1 MLGDL
6 SSEKAVLVTKEQRG
20 ARKEGP
26 VDQEEVVQMI
36 DRAEM
41 IAVVLKRKKIAEGM
55 TTGEEAQKRSEETQD
70 LAEADAMTEVETEE
84 TGPTGLMQPAE
95 LSWRDR
101 SSCQHYRK
109 PRLQRCGQESH

>member
-1 MLGDL
+1 M
-6 SSEKAVLVTKEQRG
+6 TKEQRG

-41 IAVVLKRKKIAEGM
+41 IAVVLRRKKSAEGM
-55 TTGEEAQKRSEETQD
+55 TTAEEAQKRSGEIQD
-70 LAEADAMTEVETEE
+70 LAEVDEMTEAETEE
-84 TGPTGLMQPAE
+84 TGPTGLMRPAE
-95 LSWRDR
+95 LSLQDR

-109 PRLQRCGQESH
+109 QRLQRCGQESH

>member
-1 MLGDL
+1 MLGVL
-6 SSEKAVLVTKEQRG
+6 GSEKAALLTKEQRG

-26 VDQEEVVQMI
+26 VDREEVAQMI

-41 IAVVLKRKKIAEGM
+41 IAVVLKRKKSAEGM
-55 TTGEEAQKRSEETQD
+55 TTGEEAQKRSGETQD
-70 LAEADAMTEVETEE
+70 LAEVDEMTEAETEE
-84 TGPTGLMQPAE
+84 TGPTGLMLPAE

-109 PRLQRCGQESH
+109 PRLQQCGRGSH